1 MRVLIENLE
10 PYRRYAIQVRGS
22 GEVDTDWSPTYV
34 IQTERDRTAPPQ
46 IPTISLEGSS
56 ESTTNWY
63 WYDRNLVVTWGNYA
77 VSDQSTWDHSHY
89 MVQFVAHDDR
99 TALFQTTDKKF
110 VLTQALNAQN
120 FGGKG
125 LPAFKRISV
134 WGVDRT
140 GNPSLAGSPW
150 SDGPDAAGTM
160 KSTTYTSIINP
171 PPTAL
176 ENVVANFETR
186 DLIFTWNLPSG
197 NRNLD
202 NEQIKISLNGGA
214 KIVYIPANTNTW
226 TLTYEE
232 NVFAFGAPG
241 DPSITYELS
250 VFDAFDQES
259 AIVSGTATNLPPT
272 STVGGLSSVGIEGGI
287 QTTFTE
293 VNATNYPSY
302 KDHKY
307 IQIWEK
313 VMTDA
318 STTEGTAGSTTG
330 YRKLYA
336 ATGGTEYAFI
346 PDDPSFAYRW
356 IRAQYVDWFEQAGPL
371 TNSGGSYPVKMKS
384 AVNIQA
390 FAPPAPTNLAVT
402 NSITGDALT
411 DSQVYLTW
419 TPPEGDTGEVL
430 SGYNI
435 QYQRVSPLTAS
446 IPSWTS
452 FKVNAH
458 RKYVQDIQSGYT
470 KIVFADAHNFKVG
483 DRVSIVNYGSMQH
496 KTITS
501 VEANAIYVSALTP
514 STIINNS
521 FDRAKAGTAVV
532 LSSATI
538 SLMPGTKYEFRV
550 ASESSTFTSEY
561 SSTVTHT
568 TAGNPLIAKRP
579 LEIGTYFN
587 PINITT
593 LNVSGTSATVTTTEA
608 PGSNGFAIGGYIS
621 ITDCHANID
630 GRWPITNVSANT
642 VTFTIETSTT
652 YNAAITG
659 KATAGQFALGARVNG
674 VNNGLFMN
682 TSNLWF
688 SDTGAFRAGSGYGT
702 GSWAGVEWNPT
713 TSTFSTTGDVT
724 ARSGYFTGNVFLT
737 NSGALV
743 VGQSY
748 KIDSTRTVSVSGSAV
763 TIPVISK
770 DAITQPGG
778 SPMVQVLCS
787 DGTLDTG
794 GTPVP
799 YASFNDTNKTITIT
813 KSGVTNGITVNGTI
827 MVNAVTSM
835 GERGLISTDATG
847 KIKFMLSQSGL
858 NRIGG
863 WDITDNAIKSNHA
876 TASLRAGMSA
886 DPSIDSFWAGGD
898 SGSAVFRVNE
908 DGNMTLGNLSFK
920 GTTAPARIYSGQD
933 SFDNVNAPFYVN
945 ADGQFSL
952 KNKFKIDVSGS
963 NTKVTI
969 GDTTNQQFFFSA
981 GSTAK
986 FYQGAGN
993 FDNSDTKI
1001 YIDYNGNFSV
1011 SNFFRV
1017 TPTTTTIKT
1026 SSGGAIKFQEGT
1038 VSLFGQTLPFL
1049 GTYYGESDSLT
1060 LNNSMVVGRWTGS
1073 IDAGFIRFPTTGT
1086 PAYISGGQDFV
1097 SVNSGYGYDTF
1108 SLNAGSAEIAGNNL
1122 VRIRSYNSG
1131 NILLES
1137 AYDANISGA
1146 RDVGLYANNGWLY
1159 LYASGLTTLQSGD
1172 IRYPNVP
1179 LTGAGSYYFE
1189 IGSTGREVKLYSKS
1203 SSLRFKKDV
1212 YYLNEEDRMVIA
1224 DDILKLQP
1232 VIFSYKENP
1241 LQGVVTGYI
1250 AEDLESDGIDWP
1262 VVYESDTGLPHS
1274 IDYDKISIGLVEL
1287 AKQQKQE
1294 IDTLNELVL
1303 QLEQRINALEEG

>member
-659 KATAGQFALGARVNG
+659 KATAGQFALGAKVNG

-682 TSNLWF
+682 NSNLWF

-763 TIPVISK
+763 TIPVVSK

-863 WDITDNAIKSNHA
+863 WDITDNAMRSNNP

-886 DPSIDSFWAGGD
+886 DTTLDSFWAGGD

-908 DGNMTLGNLSFK
+908 TGDMYLGNASLA
-920 GTTAPARIYSGQD
+920 GTFNIGNAGSTNGIRIVAGGAGNSLIYSGAGNYGNTDTPFYLSSDGYLSMSGTLKIYAPQ
-933 SFDNVNAPFYVN
+933 DNVNNQPSFEITQKYGRIKFDQTNTWMGTNSVSMQILPRNIVGAGENESFILAKSDVDTQYAKYTAAIMFPTSATHGSFSSRPSLYSNYNEDRASYWAMKLQSNNVN
-945 ADGQFSL
+945 NSL
-952 KNKFKIDVSGS
+952 GHIGWQGNGHGYFNSGS
-963 NTKVTI
+963 NMYLE
-969 GDTTNQQFFFSA
+969 S
-981 GSTAK
+981 
-986 FYQGAGN
+986 
-993 FDNSDTKI
+993 NSN
-1001 YIDYNGNFSV
+1001 YIEI
-1011 SNFFRV
+1011 R
-1017 TPTTTTIKT
+1017 KT
-1026 SSGGAIKFQEGT
+1026 GT
-1038 VSLFGQTLPFL
+1038 G
-1049 GTYYGESDSLT
+1049 SLT
-1060 LNNSMVVGRWTGS
+1060 LKT
-1073 IDAGFIRFPTTGT
+1073 
-1086 PAYISGGQDFV
+1086 
-1097 SVNSGYGYDTF
+1097 YG
-1108 SLNAGSAEIAGNNL
+1108 I
-1122 VRIRSYNSG
+1122 
-1131 NILLES
+1131 
-1137 AYDANISGA
+1137 
-1146 RDVGLYANNGWLY
+1146 
-1159 LYASGLTTLQSGD
+1159 
-1172 IRYPNVP
+1172 P
-1179 LTGAGSYYFE
+1179 TGAGLYPLKMNGSWEVSYD
-1189 IGSTGREVKLYSKS
+1189 TS
-1203 SSLRFKKDV
+1203 SRRFKQDIHYMTDSDKFIV
-1212 YYLNEEDRMVIA
+1212 S
-1224 DDILKLQP
+1224 DDIYKLNP
-1232 VIFSYKENP
+1232 VYFRYISIPKYSSTFNI
-1241 LQGVVTGYI
+1241 GYI
-1250 AEDLESDGIDWP
+1250 AEDLSDSGIDWLVAYDEDGQP
-1262 VVYESDTGLPHS
+1262 ANIRYEH
-1274 IDYDKISIGLVEL
+1274 ISIGLVEV

-1294 IDTLNELVL
+1294 IDTLKEIVL
-1303 QLEQRINALEEG
+1303 QLEQRLNILEEG